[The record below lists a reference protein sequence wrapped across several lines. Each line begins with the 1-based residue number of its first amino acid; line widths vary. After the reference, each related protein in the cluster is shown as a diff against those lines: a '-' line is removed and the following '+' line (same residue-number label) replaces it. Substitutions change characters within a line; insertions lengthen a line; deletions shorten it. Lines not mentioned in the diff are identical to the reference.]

1 MTRHLFAIAAL
12 LVLAAGCTGSPSAAP
27 ATTVR
32 DPAADAMTAMEQGD
46 WARAAE
52 LRREALRKEPASLK
66 LRYNLAVAAS
76 RLDLVDEAAREFR
89 WILANVAH
97 ELPEARTARRWLT
110 EAGLAERSA
119 AAGTTPLASDRIQE
133 ETPGDSGVRG
143 RVVWAEGTS
152 TSYVRLFLQGAPKTP
167 LQGLQWATRTD
178 DQGRF
183 EFKRIPAGTYVV
195 TNKVA
200 GRPTWRLRVTLA
212 PGEITTLELGE
223 ANRAEVRDDFPETSG

>member
-12 LVLAAGCTGSPSAAP
+12 LVLAAGCTGAPPSAP
-27 ATTVR
+27 ATIAR

-52 LRREALRKEPASLK
+52 LLREALRKEPASLK
-66 LRYNLAVAAS
+66 LRYGLAVAAS

-89 WILANVAH
+89 WILANVAP

-110 EAGLAERSA
+110 EAGLLERSA
-119 AAGTTPLASDRIQE
+119 AADTTPSDRITE
-133 ETPGDSGVRG
+133 EAPGDSGVRG
-143 RVVWAEGTS
+143 RVVWSEGTS
-152 TSYVRLFLQGAPKTP
+152 TSYLRLFLQGAPETP
-167 LQGLQWATRTD
+167 LQGMQWATRTD

-183 EFKRIPAGTYVV
+183 EFKRVPAGTYVV
-195 TNKVA
+195 TNKVT

-223 ANRAEVRDDFPETSG
+223 ANRAEVRDDSPRT

>member
-1 MTRHLFAIAAL
+1 MTRHVVAITVL
-12 LVLAAGCTGSPSAAP
+12 LVVAAGCTGAP
-27 ATTVR
+27 PPVPTTTVR

-52 LRREALRKEPASLK
+52 LLREALRREPASLK

-76 RLDLVDEAAREFR
+76 QLDLVDEAAREFR
-89 WILANVAH
+89 WILANVAP

-110 EAGLAERSA
+110 EAGLLERSA
-119 AAGTTPLASDRIQE
+119 AADTTPSDRITE
-133 ETPGDSGVRG
+133 EAPGDSGVRG

-152 TSYVRLFLQGAPKTP
+152 TSYVRLFLQGAPETP
-167 LQGLQWATRTD
+167 LQGMQWTTRTD

-183 EFKRIPAGTYVV
+183 AFKRIPAGTYVV
-195 TNKVA
+195 TNRVA

-212 PGEITTLELGE
+212 PGGVTTLELGE
-223 ANRAEVRDDFPETSG
+223 ANRAEVRDDFPGT